1 MKKYYIVII
10 LIFIS
15 LVSSCAMNGDS
26 MANDAA
32 EAEAFDYFTT
42 YEINEVT
49 YDIYLPNNIESAI
62 YYTHEVSNVKSASA
76 EWIVNF
82 MYEPTY
88 HVDEN
93 AESKEVWNGLYAK
106 LLESEAILEEKCNF
120 DVMIFDPYASVE
132 LEFVLNNQNSE
143 ESTYVIFVTYLPIKV
158 FNKTTRRTLT
168 VGIPVNIDVLLKAG
182 VMVK

>member
-1 MKKYYIVII
+1 
-10 LIFIS
+10 
-15 LVSSCAMNGDS
+15 
-26 MANDAA
+26 
-32 EAEAFDYFTT
+32 
-42 YEINEVT
+42 
-49 YDIYLPNNIESAI
+49 
-62 YYTHEVSNVKSASA
+62 VKSASA

-106 LLESEAILEEKCNF
+106 LLESEAVLEEKCNF

-143 ESTYVIFVTYLPIKV
+143 ESTYVTFVTYLPIKV